1 MPNNVVTETNE
12 VPKPKN
18 QQQWK
23 MAASG
28 AGVIICRRI
37 EAGLEVLLSKRA
49 KIVGEGLGIT
59 GGGFVKCDLLW
70 KQPVGTV
77 IQTADEAF
85 GEACEENGGF
95 ERVIS
100 KDAFLERA
108 QPVSLIHA
116 RIDDLN
122 EVHVAAMYAL
132 RTQSTA
138 EWNQFKALPPGVED
152 GGKSERSGPLLSFV
166 VRWSSPIDRR
176 EPERYITIANAEGR
190 QLRLG
195 DFYHPHEFHAI
206 AAIAWH
212 EQNDKLW

>member
-1 MPNNVVTETNE
+1 MSKSTVSDQGPR
-12 VPKPKN
+12 N

-28 AGVIICRRI
+28 AGIIVCRRI
-37 EAGLEVLLSKRA
+37 EAGLEILLSMRA

-59 GGGFVKCDLLW
+59 GGGFVKCDALLA
-70 KQPVGTV
+70 KPIGTV

-85 GEACEENGGF
+85 DEACEENGGF
-95 ERVIS
+95 EAVIS
-100 KDAFLERA
+100 KDSFLERA
-108 QPVSLIHA
+108 QSVCQIHA

-122 EVHVAAMYAL
+122 EVHVVNMYTL
-132 RTQSTA
+132 RAQSTA
-138 EWNQFKALPPGVED
+138 EWNQFKALPPGIED
-152 GGKSERSGPLLSFV
+152 GGKSERSGPLLSRV

-176 EPERYITIANAEGR
+176 EPERYVTIANAEGR
-190 QLRLG
+190 QSRIG

-212 EQNDKLW
+212 EQNGKLW

>member
-1 MPNNVVTETNE
+1 MSNTVARKR
-12 VPKPKN
+12 KPKN

-28 AGVIICRRI
+28 SGVIVCRRI
-37 EAGLEVLLSKRA
+37 EGGLEVLLSMRA

-59 GGGFVKCDLLW
+59 GGGFVKCDALLG
-70 KQPVGTV
+70 KPIGTV

-95 ERVIS
+95 ETVIS
-100 KDAFLERA
+100 KDSFLERA
-108 QPVSLIHA
+108 QSVSQIHA

-122 EVHVAAMYAL
+122 EVHVANMYAL
-132 RTQSTA
+132 RAESTA
-138 EWNQFKALPPGVED
+138 EWNQFKALPPGIED
-152 GGKSERSGPLLSFV
+152 GGKSERSGPLLSRV
-166 VRWSSPIDRR
+166 VRWWSPIDRR
-176 EPERYITIANAEGR
+176 EPERYVTITNAEGR
-190 QLRLG
+190 QSLIS

-212 EQNDKLW
+212 EQNGKLW

>member
-1 MPNNVVTETNE
+1 MSDSATLNQ
-12 VPKPKN
+12 KPKN

-28 AGVIICRRI
+28 AGVIVCRRI
-37 EAGLEVLLSKRA
+37 EAGLEVLLSMRA

-59 GGGFVKCDLLW
+59 GGGFVKCDALLE
-70 KQPVGTV
+70 KPIGTV

-95 ERVIS
+95 ENVIS

-116 RIDDLN
+116 RIDDPN

-132 RTQSTA
+132 RAVSTA
-138 EWNQFKALPPGVED
+138 EWNQFKALPPGIED
-152 GGKSERSGPLLSFV
+152 GGKSERIGPLLPRV

-176 EPERYITIANAEGR
+176 EPERYVTIANSEGR
-190 QLRLG
+190 QSRIS

-206 AAIAWH
+206 AAIAWY
-212 EQNDKLW
+212 EQRGYLW